1 MRLLVISDIHA
12 RMEMI
17 GRLMAVDMTDMDC
30 IVIAGDITHFGGY
43 VEAAAVL
50 EPIIKT
56 KIPIVAVAGNCD
68 TDGVEEYLAE
78 KKISLQGH
86 YLQQGKVIFVGVGGS
101 LPCPKTTPGEYG
113 DNVLETAL
121 SRAVRQA
128 GESSGGQEEGSLIV
142 VTHQPAF
149 GTKVDSVG
157 ERYTGSAAIRRFIE
171 IYQPVLAVSGHIHEA
186 PGMDRIGKTTLVNPG
201 PLKEGR
207 YAVVELQAAAVNVIL
222 RQL

>member
-1 MRLLVISDIHA
+1 MRFLVISDIHA
-12 RMEMI
+12 RMEMVR
-17 GRLMAVDMTDMDC
+17 RLMAVDMTAMDC

-50 EPIIKT
+50 EPIIET
-56 KIPIVAVAGNCD
+56 NIPIVAVAGNCD
-68 TDGVEEYLAE
+68 TDGVEEYLADR
-78 KKISLQGH
+78 KIGLQGQ
-86 YLQQGKVIFVGVGGS
+86 YLRLGDMVFVGVGGS

-113 DNVLETAL
+113 DNMLETAL

-128 GESSGGQEEGSLIV
+128 GESSGGRGWDSLIV

-171 IYQPVLAVSGHIHEA
+171 IYQPVLAVSGHIHDA
-186 PGMDRIGKTTLVNPG
+186 FGVDKVGKTILVNPG

-207 YAVVELQAAAVNVIL
+207 YAVVELQATAVNVSL
-222 RQL
+222 KQL

>member
-17 GRLMAVDMTDMDC
+17 GRLMAVDMTAVDC

-50 EPIIKT
+50 EPIIET

-68 TDGVEEYLAE
+68 TDGVEECLSDR
-78 KKISLQGH
+78 KISLQGR
-86 YLQQGKVIFVGVGGS
+86 YLRRGGMVFVGVGGS

-128 GESSGGQEEGSLIV
+128 GKSSGGREEDSLIV

-186 PGMDRIGKTTLVNPG
+186 PGMDRIGKTMLVNPG

-207 YAVVELQAAAVNVIL
+207 YAVVELQAAAVNVSL

>member
-1 MRLLVISDIHA
+1 MRLLVISDIHGKI
-12 RMEMI
+12 EMV
-17 GRLMAVDMTDMDC
+17 RHLMAVDMTAMDC

-50 EPIIKT
+50 EPIIET
-56 KIPIVAVAGNCD
+56 HIPIVAVAGNCD
-68 TDGVEEYLAE
+68 KDGVEEYLAE
-78 KKISLQGH
+78 RKIGLQGQ
-86 YLQQGKVIFVGVGGS
+86 YLRLGDMVFVGVGGS

-128 GESSGGQEEGSLIV
+128 GESSDGGQGALIV

-186 PGMDRIGKTTLVNPG
+186 FGVDKVGETVLVNPG
-201 PLKEGR
+201 PLKDGR
-207 YAVVELQAAAVNVIL
+207 YAVVELQAAAVNVSL